1 MGVIIHMCVAVPALI
16 ISLDGMNAEVDIE
29 GVRRK
34 TSVYLTPEARVGDYV
49 MMHAGFAIRVLD
61 VKEAQ
66 ETIALL
72 KEINATAN

>member
-1 MGVIIHMCVAVPALI
+1 MCVAVPALI
-16 ISLDGMNAEVDIE
+16 VSLDGMAAEVDVE

-34 TSVYLTPEARVGDYV
+34 TSIYLTPEAKVGDYV
-49 MMHAGFAIRVLD
+49 LMHAGFAIRVMD

-72 KEINATAN
+72 KEINATGH